1 MLPTLAVIL
10 LIVTSLSLL
19 VTRDWRLSIIA
30 LAIQYIGVM
39 ILVSLQWPFGIA
51 MIKLVAGWMAG
62 AALGL
67 TRIGQT
73 EVVETETSWPSS
85 QVFRLLAGA
94 LVLLVVYPTAPKVLD
109 WLPGVSLEQI
119 WGGLVLL
126 GIGLVQLGMTAQP
139 FRVVLGLLTCLAG
152 FEILYARV
160 EVSLL
165 VAGLLSGVNLGLA
178 TIGAYLLNSAIPEEQ
193 I

>member
-152 FEILYARV
+152 FEILYAGV